1 MVKSEEDPKGEPPRC
16 LSWEQLLDDV
26 CLLRKC
32 VSQGSSRGVTS
43 RRSNLHLYPHLHL
56 CLSTSMDIYICI
68 SMSIPVQIPTSVQR
82 DRGA

>member
-1 MVKSEEDPKGEPPRC
+1 MTCAYLGNASVRVPPEE
-16 LSWEQLLDDV
+16 W
-26 CLLRKC
+26 
-32 VSQGSSRGVTS
+32 TS